1 MATRDTPPSRRIER
15 RSASSTGRF
24 AGTAAWPGRPSR
36 SAIYSVRQPMCS
48 GQVAA
53 APGRA
58 ALTQSAGFC
67 AWKSRG
73 TVARV
78 AYAAALCRQELIES
92 MTSHSEPGQL
102 QAIAGVVSPYGEK
115 FGVPRQP
122 GLVAAAKGYIEMLP
136 GFDRIEAFEGIEG
149 FSHLWAIFGF
159 HACGGQQRLRVRP
172 PRLGGNEERGV
183 FATRSPFRPNN
194 LGLSVLRFEGLEQ
207 TENHLRVAVSGLDMV
222 DGTPVYDIKPY
233 VPYTD
238 SIPQAQG
245 ALPPAHRST
254 GWRSFSAPRQTD
266 SCLPCRRRRTCVSW
280 SSRLWRSTRGPPIDG
295 TTASVCTGRSWPVTM
310 CDGGSAVAGPRSRRS
325 HRLVSVE
332 NTQPQRTRRTQSA
345 LPARL
350 ADNLVDHLRVLCALR
365 G

>member
-1 MATRDTPPSRRIER
+1 M
-15 RSASSTGRF
+15 
-24 AGTAAWPGRPSR
+24 
-36 SAIYSVRQPMCS
+36 
-48 GQVAA
+48 VA
-53 APGRA
+53 
-58 ALTQSAGFC
+58 
-67 AWKSRG
+67 K
-73 TVARV
+73 V

-102 QAIAGVVSPYGEK
+102 QAIARVVSPYGEK

-245 ALPPAHRST
+245 GFAASTPGHRLAVV
-254 GWRSFSAPRQTD
+254 FSAQADRQLSAMPEAAHMRELVEQTLALDPR
-266 SCLPCRRRRTCVSW
+266 PAYRRDDGE
-280 SSRLWRSTRGPPIDG
+280 RLYGMQLAGHDVRWRVRG
-295 TTASVCTGRSWPVTM
+295 GR
-310 CDGGSAVAGPRSRRS
+310 AE
-325 HRLVSVE
+325 VE
-332 NTQPQRTRRTQSA
+332 AIAP
-345 LPARL
+345 L
-350 ADNLVDHLRVLCALR
+350 